1 MAKDHPDA
9 GKTLGYGACSLC
21 GHDVKV
27 KVSVRGLPY
36 YNCDTADGGCGQQTM
51 ARTADAQAHMVR
63 KIKKWND
70 PEMRKRYLGDEA
82 LPAKARKQDDPPPA
96 SEPEPEPEEIE
107 TDDAPEAEA
116 ETPPPSVPSPKPQP
130 RKRAKPTPPPPPAR
144 SVKLF
149 GRWK

>member
-1 MAKDHPDA
+1 MAKEHPDA

-51 ARTADAQAHMVR
+51 ARTADAQNHMVR
-63 KIKKWND
+63 QIKKWND
-70 PEMRKRYLGDEA
+70 PEMRKRHLGDDA
-82 LPAKARKQDDPPPA
+82 LPAKARKQDDPPPEP
-96 SEPEPEPEEIE
+96 EPEPEPEEN
-107 TDDAPEAEA
+107 DDALGAEPEA
-116 ETPPPSVPSPKPQP
+116 PQPSRPSPKPQP